1 MSRRFSVASVL
12 LLATACGSTEP
23 AQLEVVYRLVE
34 PELRNGAR
42 VEPAELVTRDSAT
55 FATQTSSAARLP
67 RAMIDDETRHVLAT
81 YERGLLAY
89 RRAVEIG
96 AGGRVTAALP
106 AGGAFP
112 GAEAVVVTSQLR
124 PVGGDAWH
132 EPPAALVPLAS
143 GPEGRVVRLDVAAEA
158 GAAAPGAAAELNAVG
173 FRAPGATT
181 RYETGSLALP
191 AGARLELSFGVLAP
205 SAAQGPVRFS
215 LEVCEGERCS
225 TALAEVLDPATPSG
239 RVWNER
245 ALDLAAFG
253 GTTRSLRFRT
263 EHLPGGGAFTLP
275 VWGDPVVLAPAAA
288 PDPRPSFI
296 VLSIDTLRRDHL
308 DAYGYFR
315 ETAPF
320 LREHLADQGVVFDG
334 LVAEAATTDP
344 SHMTLFTSLP
354 ALVHG
359 VTRELEVL
367 GVPVTT
373 LAEALRLQ
381 RYRTAAFTE
390 DGPLAHDRGFAI
402 GFDAYRE
409 NKSKSITLP
418 AGRVEDTFHQARAW
432 LDRNADR
439 PFFLFL
445 HTFQVHAP
453 YEPPAGYRALF
464 TEDEPAARTA
474 SQRRT
479 IADYDR
485 EIRYVDDQLAELMRF
500 AERRGLGANTV
511 WVVLSDHGEAFW
523 EHGSL
528 GHGTLRGGAARPA
541 DRARPGRPSG
551 PAADRPAPP
560 PRPDADAARARGRA
574 DSAGGAGPELRSLA
588 ARAAAGGGRS
598 AARARERLVDAAR
611 GVRSA
616 RLRAAARDG
625 QADPKARGGPLGRAP
640 LRPRGRPARAAAPA
654 RRDSCA
660 PGRPRG
666 LRGRGRGQPPAARGA
681 GAGAAQARAD
691 PAGSG
696 AGRDPALARLHRLS
710 PSAPARSLGSP
721 DSRGIPF
728 GFRRARVTRTARTRH
743 LSSRHRAASRQV
755 QR

>member
-1 MSRRFSVASVL
+1 MSRRFSVASAL

-511 WVVLSDHGEAFW
+511 WVVLSDHGEEFW

-528 GHGTLRGGAARPA
+528 GHGTLPYEEVLRVPLIVRGPGVPRGQRRTDPLHHLDLMPTLLELAGAPIPPEAQGLSFAALLRERPPAAAAAPRALASASWMLPAGFDPPAFALRLGTDKLIRRRQSGSWGELRFDLAADPHEQRPQPGATPALRDALVAYEGGAETSR
-541 DRARPGRPSG
+541 RQ
-551 PAADRPAPP
+551 
-560 PRPDADAARARGRA
+560 
-574 DSAGGAGPELRSLA
+574 LA
-588 ARAAAGGGRS
+588 ARAPGPHKPAPIQLDPE
-598 AARARERLVDAAR
+598 REETL
-611 GVRSA
+611 
-616 RLRAAARDG
+616 
-625 QADPKARGGPLGRAP
+625 
-640 LRPRGRPARAAAPA
+640 
-654 RRDSCA
+654 
-660 PGRPRG
+660 
-666 LRGRGRGQPPAARGA
+666 
-681 GAGAAQARAD
+681 
-691 PAGSG
+691 
-696 AGRDPALARLHRLS
+696 
-710 PSAPARSLGSP
+710 RSLGYI
-721 DSRGIPF
+721 D
-728 GFRRARVTRTARTRH
+728 
-743 LSSRHRAASRQV
+743 
-755 QR
+755 